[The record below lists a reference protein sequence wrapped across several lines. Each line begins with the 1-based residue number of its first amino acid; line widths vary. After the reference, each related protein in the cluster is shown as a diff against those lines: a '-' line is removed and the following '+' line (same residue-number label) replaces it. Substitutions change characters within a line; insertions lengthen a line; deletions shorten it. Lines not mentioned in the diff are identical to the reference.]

1 MKHDLDIFPPPEER
15 TPRAGKGTRPVSPGS
30 ATGERG
36 TGTTAGDQIMRHII
50 RGGRSL
56 APALLLVTLALAGC
70 SEERGSFMDAGG
82 PIAADQF
89 THMVRATML
98 IMIVVLPVLILYR

>member
-1 MKHDLDIFPPPEER
+1 
-15 TPRAGKGTRPVSPGS
+15 
-30 ATGERG
+30 
-36 TGTTAGDQIMRHII
+36 MRHII

-98 IMIVVLPVLILYR
+98 IMIVVLPVLILGTADCLALSLQEQKRGLCPELASFHQT